1 DYAALRQLADLNF
14 LRGQE
19 KHYALNTAS
28 VQPTKIWDVAEQLPV
43 KIPAQHRRAL
53 RLPMCT
59 EPLETGLKLVIQVIT
74 KRTQTPLDCGV
85 SLNGAWPVFVR
96 HESENLLFPAGPYT
110 KHVEEHIAWN
120 YMGDLTALK
129 DGWNEITLYNE
140 SNETL
145 DLVGLELGIVRH
157 KTS

>member
-1 DYAALRQLADLNF
+1 
-14 LRGQE
+14 
-19 KHYALNTAS
+19 
-28 VQPTKIWDVAEQLPV
+28 
-43 KIPAQHRRAL
+43 
-53 RLPMCT
+53 MCT
-59 EPLETGLKLVIQVIT
+59 EPLGTGLKLVIQVIT

-120 YMGDLTALK
+120 YIGDLTTLK